1 MLASRPNAL
10 IYAESSP
17 FPAQALWFTTIA
29 IEAVLL
35 VRTVR
40 TRLFLVYPVFCSYLL
55 FVLLQS
61 LVRFGVYHWRPEW
74 YLKCYWYTEFIGVL
88 AGCGLLFEI
97 YWKGLAPYPGTARVA
112 RNLLALVM
120 VFTAGKVLVAA
131 TRGHLW
137 WPARTTTE
145 LERNLRTVQGIA
157 ILALVILLLAYSIP
171 LRRNLRGVVLGYGLF
186 LAAQLVSLAALPFMA
201 TRLSGVWAF
210 SQQAVYLLVLFI
222 WAMSLWTPSP
232 QPGLGV
238 GPNQAPGYA
247 DIERKTRERLTRAR
261 IFLRKK

>member
-1 MLASRPNAL
+1 VIL
-10 IYAESSP
+10 AESSP
-17 FPAQALWFTTIA
+17 FPAHALWFTTMA
-29 IEAVLL
+29 VEAVLL

-40 TRLFLVYPVFCSYLL
+40 TRLFLIYPVFCSYLL
-55 FVLLQS
+55 FVLSQS
-61 LVRFGVYHWRPEW
+61 LVRFAVYHWRSEW

-88 AGCGLLFEI
+88 VGCGLLFEI

-120 VFTAGKVLVAA
+120 VFTAGKVVIAA
-131 TRGHLW
+131 MRGHLW

-145 LERNLRTVQGIA
+145 LERNLRTVQGVA

-186 LAAQLVSLAALPFMA
+186 LAAQLVSLAALPFLGA
-201 TRLSGVWAF
+201 QLNRVWAF
-210 SQQAVYLLVLFI
+210 SQQGIYLVVLFI
-222 WAMSLWTPSP
+222 WAVSLWTPSP

-238 GPNQAPGYA
+238 GPYQAPGYEE
-247 DIERKTRERLTRAR
+247 IERKTRERFKRAR
-261 IFLRKK
+261 VFFRKK